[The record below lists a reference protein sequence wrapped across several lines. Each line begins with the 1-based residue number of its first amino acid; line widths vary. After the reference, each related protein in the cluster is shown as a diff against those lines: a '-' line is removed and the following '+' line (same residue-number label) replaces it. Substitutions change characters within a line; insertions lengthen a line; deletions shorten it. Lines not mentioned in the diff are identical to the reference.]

1 MLKARII
8 GVIVVKNGWVVQS
21 INFKRYLPVGRLDI
35 AVEYLDRW
43 GIDEIVILDIDA
55 TRQGS
60 SPNLDMIKSASSFSQ
75 TPLSVGGG
83 IKSLKDMES
92 LLRAGADK
100 LIINSQLISNSALIE
115 EGAHQ
120 FGNQCMVASIDAI
133 KVGSSYNVFNSQAGF
148 IDLSVENLAIKSEDL
163 GAGEIFLNSVDR
175 DGMKLGLDLN
185 LGQTVRESLSIPLIL
200 CGGVGKPS
208 DFVDGINAGFDAVA
222 AGNFFHFTEM
232 SVIAAKEFILQ
243 NECDIR
249 FDSFAN
255 YSGVNFDKSLQRPTR
270 LSEIELE
277 NLRFEYIPEETI

>member
-277 NLRFEYIPEETI
+277 NLRFEYIPEEII

>member
-208 DFVDGINAGFDAVA
+208 DFVDGINADL
-222 AGNFFHFTEM
+222 M
-232 SVIAAKEFILQ
+232 QLLQVIFFILL
-243 NECDIR
+243 
-249 FDSFAN
+249 
-255 YSGVNFDKSLQRPTR
+255 K
-270 LSEIELE
+270 
-277 NLRFEYIPEETI
+277 